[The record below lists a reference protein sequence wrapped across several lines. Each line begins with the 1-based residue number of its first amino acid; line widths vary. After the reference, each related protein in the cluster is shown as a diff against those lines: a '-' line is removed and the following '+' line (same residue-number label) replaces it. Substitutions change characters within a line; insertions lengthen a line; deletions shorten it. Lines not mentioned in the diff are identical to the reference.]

1 MGKQTS
7 RQRRAYRPQARRRR
21 KIRWGRFLLF
31 LLVLAAVI
39 GLIVLIVSMISGGGN
54 GEDGILDFGSGETP
68 GLSETETPAPAAT
81 PTPTLSASLD
91 VTTRPENDPDNFG
104 FKTDIMVA
112 GEIVSSFERETPISF
127 GTGDEYTDL
136 AGVIT
141 FAGSN
146 YRRGFT
152 YGVQNV
158 SQVSLSRV
166 WEIDTSAIGGWTG
179 TGWTG
184 MPVIVQWPEDV
195 RQVLGIHEKF
205 KSMDGFTEVIY
216 AAMDGY
222 IYFMEL
228 YTGEQTRDPIKTGVT
243 TKGTASLDP
252 RGYPLLY
259 TGQGLQSTESDGS
272 TGAWF
277 RIIDLINNKVIWKFG
292 GVDPFSHRSWQAYDS
307 SALIDAETDTLIAPG
322 ENGVLY
328 TVKLNTSFDL
338 EAGTVSVDPDPLQKY
353 RYTGD
358 GYGGSSDQADKRWVG
373 IENSVA
379 AWRNYLFFTDNGG
392 RLQCVDVNTFELK
405 YVVDVTDDSDTSCVV
420 EEDTENQTFYL
431 YVANEVDKQ
440 AGALSA
446 GYGSSYHRKIN
457 GLTGEIIWEKEWKA
471 SVGSTSSNGGTLS
484 TPHVGRAGS
493 NIEDLVIYNGT
504 LVEVVVDGETLYGGR
519 IVAYNK
525 HDGSVQWTY
534 EQKNGYWSSPVVI
547 YDQNNRAYLIQCD
560 RGGMIRIHDPADGG
574 KVLFEINA
582 GSRIESTPAVF
593 GNMLVVGTRGTHGT
607 ESQKILG
614 FKIN

>member
-7 RQRRAYRPQARRRR
+7 RSHRGYKPQSRRRRR
-21 KIRWGRFLLF
+21 KVRWGRLIVS
-31 LLVLAAVI
+31 LLVFAAI
-39 GLIVLIVSMISGGGN
+39 IALIVLIASMIFGGK
-54 GEDGILDFGSGETP
+54 ETP
-68 GLSETETPAPAAT
+68 VPTPIATPVPT
-81 PTPTLSASLD
+81 PTPTLAASLD
-91 VTTRPENDPDNFG
+91 VTMRPENDPDNFG
-104 FKTDIMVA
+104 FDTDIMIS
-112 GEIVSSFERETPISF
+112 GEQVSSFTRETPISF
-127 GTGDEYTDL
+127 GHGDEYTEL
-136 AGVIT
+136 PGIIT

-152 YGVQNV
+152 YGTQNL

-166 WEIDTSAIGGWTG
+166 WEINTSAIDGWTG

-184 MPVIVQWPEDV
+184 MPVIVQWPADV
-195 RQVLGIHEKF
+195 RQVLGIHDKF

-228 YTGEQTRDPIKTGVT
+228 YTGEKTRDPIKTGVT

-259 TGQGLQSTESDGS
+259 TGQGLESTESDGN

-277 RIIDLINNKVIWKFG
+277 RVIDLINNKVIWKFG
-292 GVDPFSHRSWQAYDS
+292 GVDPFSHRGWQAYDS

-322 ENGVLY
+322 ENGVVY
-328 TVKLNTSFDL
+328 TVKLNTKFDL
-338 EAGTVSVDPDPLQKY
+338 AAGTVSVNPDGLQKY

-358 GYGGSSDQADKRWVG
+358 GYSGKSDQSDKRWVG

-379 AWRNYLFFTDNGG
+379 AWRNYLFFTDSGG
-392 RLQCVDVNTFELK
+392 RFQCLDINTFDLK
-405 YVVDVTDDSDTSCVV
+405 YVVDVTDDSDTTSVI
-420 EEDTENQTFYL
+420 EEDVENQTFYI
-431 YVANEVDKQ
+431 YTANEVDKQ
-440 AGALSA
+440 PGAVSA
-446 GYGSSYHRKIN
+446 GYGKSYHRKIN
-457 GLTGEIIWEKEWKA
+457 GLTGEIIWEKDWKA
-471 SVGSTSSNGGTLS
+471 SVGNTSSNGGTLS
-484 TPHVGRAGS
+484 TPHVGREGS

-504 LVEVVVDGETLYGGR
+504 LVEVTVDGETLYGGR

-534 EQKNGYWSSPVVI
+534 EQRSGYWSSPVML
-547 YDQNNRAYLIQCD
+547 YDQNNRAYLVQCD

-574 KVLFEINA
+574 KVLFEMNA

>member
-1 MGKQTS
+1 MRRQT
-7 RQRRAYRPQARRRR
+7 RRRYTRPNARVTR
-21 KIRWGRFLLF
+21 KRRIRWGRLLLCIGV
-31 LLVLAAVI
+31 LLLAIALV
-39 GLIVLIVSMISGGGN
+39 VLIIKMIAGGST
-54 GEDGILDFGSGETP
+54 GEGGILNFN
-68 GLSETETPAPAAT
+68 TETPTPEPTATPEPT
-81 PTPTLSASLD
+81 PTPTPELSSSL
-91 VTTRPENDPDNFG
+91 TLSPAAGTEPESFG
-104 FKTDIMVA
+104 FKTEISVA
-112 GEIVSSFERETPISF
+112 RQAVSSYRREESISF
-127 GTGDEYTDL
+127 GKGEEYTDL
-136 AGVIT
+136 AGIIT
-141 FAGSN
+141 FAGNN
-146 YRRGFT
+146 YRTGFT

-158 SQVSLSRV
+158 TSATLTRV
-166 WEIDTSAIGGWTG
+166 WEINTSALGGWSG

-184 MPVIVQWPEDV
+184 MPIIVQWPEDI
-195 RQVLGIHEKF
+195 RQVLGIYDKF
-205 KSMDGFTEVIY
+205 KS
-216 AAMDGY
+216 MDGY

-228 YTGEQTRDPIKTGVT
+228 YSGEQTREPIKTGVT

-259 TGQGLQSTESDGS
+259 TGQGIQSTEEDGS

-292 GVDPFSHRSWQAYDS
+292 GVDPYSHRKWQAYDS
-307 SALIDAETDTLIAPG
+307 SALIDAATDTLIEPG

-328 TVKLNTSFDL
+328 TVKLNTEFDL
-338 EAGTVSVDPDPLQKY
+338 ETGTISVNPGSLIKY

-358 GYGGSSDQADKRWVG
+358 GYGESDTSRWWG

-392 RLQCVDVNTFELK
+392 RLQCVDVNTYELQ
-405 YVVDVTDDSDTSCVV
+405 YVVDVTDDADTSIVI
-420 EEDTENQTFYL
+420 EEDPENQTFYL
-431 YVANEVDKQ
+431 YTANEVDKQ
-440 AGALSA
+440 SGALNA
-446 GYGSSYHRKIN
+446 GYGKSYHRKIN

-471 SVGSTSSNGGTLS
+471 SVGNTSSNGGTLS

-493 NIEDLVIYNGT
+493 NIEDLVIYNAT
-504 LVEVVVDGETLYGGR
+504 LVEVTVDGETCYGGR

-525 HDGSVQWTY
+525 EDGSIQWTY

-547 YDQNNRAYLIQCD
+547 YDANNKAYLIQCD

-574 KVLFEINA
+574 RVLFEINA

-607 ESQKILG
+607 ESQKILC
-614 FKIN
+614 FKIG